1 MLMKDILRSSCF
13 HPRYLNKRYSYRI
26 LLSIKHYAKGRMV
39 DIGCGLRPYQILF
52 KDQVTSYIGIDW
64 PASAEKAR
72 PDIISD
78 ALFLPILH
86 DKADTVLATEL
97 IEHLPDPDQFI
108 AEVARILRINGALI
122 LSVPFLEPLH
132 EEPRD
137 YYRLT
142 PHGLRVIL
150 ERHGFSL
157 VHLSPK
163 GGLPAVLGSFISQA
177 VYELF
182 NPADK
187 HGKRKNH
194 ILGLLIALPLCF
206 IVQGVSYLLDIL
218 SKESKFT
225 MGYITVATL
234 SHRIN

>member
-1 MLMKDILRSSCF
+1 MKDFLRNSWF
-13 HPRYLNKRYSYRI
+13 YPRYLNKKYTYQL
-26 LLSIKHYAKGRMV
+26 LLSVKHYANGRMI

-52 KDQVTSYIGIDW
+52 KDRTERYIGIDW
-64 PASAEKAR
+64 PVSPDKAR

-78 ALFLPILH
+78 ALFLPIL
-86 DKADTVLATEL
+86 DDQADTVLATEL
-97 IEHLPDPDQFI
+97 IEHLPDPDRFI
-108 AEVARILRINGALI
+108 TEVARILKRNGSLI

-157 VHLSPK
+157 VQLSPK
-163 GGLPAVLGSFISQA
+163 GGLPAVLGSFISQS
-177 VYELF
+177 VYDWL

-187 HGKRKNH
+187 LGLRPNKT
-194 ILGLLIALPLCF
+194 LGLLITLPICF
-206 IVQGVSYLLDIL
+206 IVQGLFYFLDIFSND
-218 SKESKFT
+218 SKYT
-225 MGYITVATL
+225 MGYVTVAKL
-234 SHRIN
+234 SNKKT

>member
-1 MLMKDILRSSCF
+1 MLMKEIFRKSWF
-13 HPRYLNKRYSYRI
+13 HPRYLNSRYSYQI
-26 LLSIKHYAKGRMV
+26 LLSVKHYVKGRMV

-52 KDQVTSYIGIDW
+52 QDRVTSYIGIDW
-64 PASAEKAR
+64 PASEEKAR

-78 ALFLPILH
+78 ALYLPILR
-86 DKADTVLATEL
+86 DQADTVLATEL

-108 AEVARILRINGALI
+108 AEVARILRRDGAFI

-163 GGLPAVLGSFISQA
+163 GGLPAVLGSFISQS
-177 VYELF
+177 VYEFF
-182 NPADK
+182 NPLDN

-194 ILGLLIALPLCF
+194 
-206 IVQGVSYLLDIL
+206 
-218 SKESKFT
+218 
-225 MGYITVATL
+225 TL
-234 SHRIN
+234 

>member
-1 MLMKDILRSSCF
+1 MKEYLINSCF
-13 HPRYLNKRYSYRI
+13 HPRYLNKRYSYKI

-52 KDQVTSYIGIDW
+52 QDGVTSYIGIDW
-64 PASAEKAR
+64 PASGGKAR

-86 DKADTVLATEL
+86 DQADTVLATEL
-97 IEHLPDPDQFI
+97 IEHLPDPEQFI
-108 AEVARILRINGALI
+108 AEVARILKRKGAFI

-142 PHGLRVIL
+142 PHGLRVLL
-150 ERHGFSL
+150 ERHGFTL
-157 VHLSPK
+157 VHISPK
-163 GGLPAVLGSFISQA
+163 GGLPAVLGSFISQS
-177 VYELF
+177 VYELL
-182 NPADK
+182 NPLDK
-187 HGKRKNH
+187 HGKRQDH

-206 IVQGVSYLLDIL
+206 IVQGLSSFLDIL
-218 SKESKFT
+218 SKGSKYT
-225 MGYITVATL
+225 MGYIAVATL
-234 SHRIN
+234 NHKVN

>member
-1 MLMKDILRSSCF
+1 MEGMLRNSFF
-13 HPRYLNKRYSYRI
+13 HPRYLNKKYAYQI
-26 LLSIKHYAKGRMV
+26 LLSIKHYANGRMV

-52 KDQVTSYIGIDW
+52 NDVVTSYIGIDW
-64 PASAEKAR
+64 PASGEKAR

-78 ALFLPILH
+78 ALFLPILP

-97 IEHLPDPDQFI
+97 IEHLPNPDQFI
-108 AEVARILRINGALI
+108 AEVARILRRNGALI

-163 GGLPAVLGSFISQA
+163 GGLPAVLGSLISQS
-177 VYELF
+177 VYEFF
-182 NPADK
+182 NPLDK

-194 ILGLLIALPLCF
+194 IFGLLITLPLCF
-206 IVQGVSYLLDIL
+206 IVQGLSYFVDIF
-218 SKESKFT
+218 SENTKYT
-225 MGYITVATL
+225 MGYIIVAIL
-234 SHRIN
+234 HHKLN

>member
-1 MLMKDILRSSCF
+1 MNDILRNSWF
-13 HPRYLNKRYSYRI
+13 HPRYLNKRYSYQI
-26 LLSIKHYAKGRMV
+26 LSSIKHYAKGRMV
-39 DIGCGLRPYQILF
+39 DIGCGLRPYQLLF
-52 KDQVTSYIGIDW
+52 KDGVTSYIGIDW
-64 PASAEKAR
+64 PASVEKAR

-78 ALFLPILH
+78 ALSLPILH

-163 GGLPAVLGSFISQA
+163 GGLPAVLGSFISQS
-177 VYELF
+177 VYELL
-182 NPADK
+182 NPLDK

-206 IVQGVSYLLDIL
+206 IVQGLFYLLDIL
-218 SKESKFT
+218 SKETKYT

-234 SHRIN
+234 NHKIN

>member
-1 MLMKDILRSSCF
+1 MKDILINSWF
-13 HPRYLNKRYSYRI
+13 HPRYLNKRYSHRI

-52 KDQVTSYIGIDW
+52 NDRVTSYIGIDW
-64 PASAEKAR
+64 PASAENAR

-78 ALFLPILH
+78 ALFLPILS
-86 DKADTVLATEL
+86 DRADTVLATEL
-97 IEHLPDPDQFI
+97 IEHLPDPDRFI
-108 AEVARILRINGALI
+108 AEVVRILRRNGALI

-142 PHGLRVIL
+142 PHGLRVVL

-163 GGLPAVLGSFISQA
+163 GGLPAVLGSFMSQA
-177 VYELF
+177 VYELL

-187 HGKRKNH
+187 QGKRKNH
-194 ILGLLIALPLCF
+194 ILGLLIALPLCL
-206 IVQGVSYLLDIL
+206 IVQWVSYLLDIL

-225 MGYITVATL
+225 MGYITVAIL
-234 SHRIN
+234 SHKTN